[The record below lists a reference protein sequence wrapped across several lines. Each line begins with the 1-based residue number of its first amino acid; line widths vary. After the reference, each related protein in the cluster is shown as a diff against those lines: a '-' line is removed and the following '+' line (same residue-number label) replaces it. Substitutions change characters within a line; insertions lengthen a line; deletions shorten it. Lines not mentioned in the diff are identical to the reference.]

1 MSLTGSCLCGS
12 IRYKIHAKLGNTMFC
27 HCQICR
33 KSNGSAFAL
42 NAAINTDDFE
52 LLSGESDLRSYASS
66 EDARRHFCKQCGS
79 PIYSMRLSMPEV
91 LRLRV
96 GTLDDDITIEKDSH
110 IFVASKAKWDEIHD
124 DLPQFAERPV

>member
-1 MSLTGSCLCGS
+1 MCGS
-12 IRYKIHAKLGNTMFC
+12 IRYEIHGELGKAMFC

-42 NAAINTDDFE
+42 NAAINAADFK
-52 LLSGESDLRSYASS
+52 LVSGESDLRSYASS
-66 EDARRHFCKQCGS
+66 EDARRYFCEQCGS

-96 GTLDDDITIEKDSH
+96 GTLDNDITIEKDSH

-124 DLPQFAERPV
+124 GLPQFAERPV